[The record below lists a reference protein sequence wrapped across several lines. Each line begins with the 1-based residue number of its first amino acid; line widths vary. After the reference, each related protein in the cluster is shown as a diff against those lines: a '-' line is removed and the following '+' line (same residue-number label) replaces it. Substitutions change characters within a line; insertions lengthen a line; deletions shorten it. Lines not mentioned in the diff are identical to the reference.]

1 MDSFVKENV
10 FYQNIAKFDEIISN
24 VEISEKRFIE
34 NILKENFIITLYT
47 VWESNIKSILFNH
60 LTTYADT
67 IFTDEFI
74 KMFYRTILN
83 STNYVKDRYLDSLT
97 ENEIKITKEY
107 YLSTNN
113 LWFDILIELIQRIYP
128 EASKENLIKF
138 QKLNTKIQKCIAEL
152 ESSSVEK
159 FSEKNPNPNGLEGYI
174 DSLVNNRNSLAHS
187 GFCSEYVNIDDMKK
201 FFDFIDNVLIL
212 VEMYLKYLYIQR
224 TVDNDKYVN
233 LSKILLESTTT
244 SAKSIV
250 EITFNSEQVKV
261 INEKKPLSSEWC
273 VKHDELVY
281 PVQICTI
288 RNEQEESIQELPDN
302 GHVTLEVQSEYI
314 NIRNNKDFQILNLT
328 CFKKDN
334 IEGASKSL
342 AFKF

>member
-1 MDSFVKENV
+1 MDSFVQEND
-10 FYQNIAKFDEIISN
+10 FYKNIDTFNDIISN
-24 VEISEKRFIE
+24 VEESEKWFIKK
-34 NILKENFIITLYT
+34 ILKQNFIITLYT
-47 VWESNIKSILFNH
+47 VWESNVKSILFNH
-60 LTTYADT
+60 LTTYSDT
-67 IFTDEFI
+67 IFTDEFL
-74 KMFYRTILN
+74 KMFYRTILS
-83 STNYVKDRYLDSLT
+83 STNYVKDRYLESLT

-113 LWFDILIELIQRIYP
+113 LWFDTLIELIQRVYP

-138 QKLNTKIQKCIAEL
+138 QKLNTKIQKCITEL

-233 LSKILLESTTT
+233 LSKILLESTTI

-261 INEKKPLSSEWC
+261 INEKNPLSSEWC
-273 VKHDELVY
+273 VKYDELVY

>member
-1 MDSFVKENV
+1 MDSFVQEND
-10 FYQNIAKFDEIISN
+10 FYKNIDTFNDIISN
-24 VEISEKRFIE
+24 VEESEKWFIKK
-34 NILKENFIITLYT
+34 ILKQNFIITLYT
-47 VWESNIKSILFNH
+47 VWESNVKSILFNH
-60 LTTYADT
+60 LTTYSDT
-67 IFTDEFI
+67 IFTDEFL
-74 KMFYRTILN
+74 KMFYRTILS
-83 STNYVKDRYLDSLT
+83 STNYVKDRYLESLT

-113 LWFDILIELIQRIYP
+113 LWFDTLIELIQRVYP

-138 QKLNTKIQKCIAEL
+138 QKLNTKIQKCITEL

-159 FSEKNPNPNGLEGYI
+159 FSGKNPNPNGLEGYI

-233 LSKILLESTTT
+233 LSKILLESTTI

-261 INEKKPLSSEWC
+261 INEKNPLSSEWC
-273 VKHDELVY
+273 VKYDELVY

>member
-1 MDSFVKENV
+1 MDSFVQNNV
-10 FYQNIAKFDEIISN
+10 FYQNIVKFDEIISN
-24 VEISEKRFIE
+24 VEEAEKRFIE

-47 VWESNIKSILFNH
+47 VWESNIKNILFNH
-60 LTTYADT
+60 LTIHAET

-113 LWFDILIELIQRIYP
+113 LWFDILIELIQRVYP

-138 QKLNTKIQKCIAEL
+138 QKLNAKIQKCIAEL

-159 FSEKNPNPNGLEGYI
+159 FSDKNPNPIGLEGYI

-187 GFCSEYVNIDDMKK
+187 GLCSESVNIGDMKK

-212 VEMYLKYLYIQR
+212 VKMYLKNLYIQR
-224 TVDNDKYVN
+224 TVDDDKYVKFSN
-233 LSKILLESTTT
+233 VLREPID
-244 SAKSIV
+244 ARSIV
-250 EITFNSEQVKV
+250 EITFDSEQVKF
-261 INEKKPLSSEWC
+261 INEKNALSSEWY

-288 RNEQEESIQELPDN
+288 CNEQKESIQELPDN
-302 GHVTLEVQSEYI
+302 GHVTLEVLSKYI
-314 NIRNNKDFQILNLT
+314 NIRRGKDFQILNLT

-334 IEGASKSL
+334 IEGTSRSL
-342 AFKF
+342 TFKF

>member
-1 MDSFVKENV
+1 MDSFVQNNV
-10 FYQNIAKFDEIISN
+10 FYQNIVKFDEIISN
-24 VEISEKRFIE
+24 VEEAEKRFIE

-47 VWESNIKSILFNH
+47 VWESNIKNILFNH
-60 LTTYADT
+60 LTIHAET

-113 LWFDILIELIQRIYP
+113 LWFDILIELIQRVYP

-138 QKLNTKIQKCIAEL
+138 QKLNPKIQKCIAEL
-152 ESSSVEK
+152 ESSSVGK
-159 FSEKNPNPNGLEGYI
+159 YSEKNPNPIGLEGYI

-187 GFCSEYVNIDDMKK
+187 GLCSESVNISDMKK

-212 VEMYLKYLYIQR
+212 VEMYLKNLYIQR
-224 TVDNDKYVN
+224 TVDNDKYVKFSN
-233 LSKILLESTTT
+233 VLRESID
-244 SAKSIV
+244 ARSIV
-250 EITFNSEQVKV
+250 EITFDSTQVKF
-261 INEKKPLSSEWC
+261 INEKKALSSEWY
-273 VKHDELVY
+273 VKYDELVY

-288 RNEQEESIQELPDN
+288 CNEQEEWIQELPDN
-302 GHVTLEVQSEYI
+302 GHVTLEVRSEYI
-314 NIRNNKDFQILNLT
+314 KIKRNKDFQILNLT

-334 IEGASKSL
+334 IEGTSRSL

>member
-1 MDSFVKENV
+1 MDSFVQENI
-10 FYQNIAKFDEIISN
+10 FYQNIAKFDDIISN

-67 IFTDEFI
+67 IFTDEFV
-74 KMFYRTILN
+74 KMFYRTILS
-83 STNYVKDRYLDSLT
+83 STNYVKDRYLESLT

-113 LWFDILIELIQRIYP
+113 LWFDTLIELIQRIYP
-128 EASKENLIKF
+128 EASKEELLKF
-138 QKLNTKIQKCIAEL
+138 QKLNTKIQNCIDNL
-152 ESSSVEK
+152 ESSSVGK
-159 FSEKNPNPNGLEGYI
+159 FSEKNPNPNALEGYI

-187 GFCSEYVNIDDMKK
+187 GLCSESVNIDDMEK

-212 VEMYLKYLYIQR
+212 VKMYLKNLYIQR
-224 TVDNDKYVN
+224 TVDNDKYVKFSN
-233 LSKILLESTTT
+233 VLREPID
-244 SAKSIV
+244 ARSIV
-250 EITFNSEQVKV
+250 EITFDSEQVKF
-261 INEKKPLSSEWC
+261 INDKNALSSEWY

-288 RNEQEESIQELPDN
+288 CNEQEESIQELPDN
-302 GHVTLEVQSEYI
+302 GHVTLEVWSEYI
-314 NIRNNKDFQILNLT
+314 NIRRNRDFQILNLT

-334 IEGASKSL
+334 IEGTSRSL

>member
-1 MDSFVKENV
+1 MDSFVQNNV
-10 FYQNIAKFDEIISN
+10 FYQNIVKFDEIISN
-24 VEISEKRFIE
+24 VEEAEKRFIE

-47 VWESNIKSILFNH
+47 VWESNIKNILFNH
-60 LTTYADT
+60 LTIHAET

-113 LWFDILIELIQRIYP
+113 LWFDILIELIQRVYP
-128 EASKENLIKF
+128 EASKENLLKF
-138 QKLNTKIQKCIAEL
+138 QKLNPKIQKCIAEL
-152 ESSSVEK
+152 ESSSVGK
-159 FSEKNPNPNGLEGYI
+159 YSEKNPNPIGLEGYI

-187 GFCSEYVNIDDMKK
+187 GLCSESVNISDMKK

-212 VEMYLKYLYIQR
+212 VEMYLKNLYIQR
-224 TVDNDKYVN
+224 TVDNDKYVKFSN
-233 LSKILLESTTT
+233 VLRESID
-244 SAKSIV
+244 ARSIV
-250 EITFNSEQVKV
+250 EITFDSTQVKF
-261 INEKKPLSSEWC
+261 INEKKALSSEWY
-273 VKHDELVY
+273 VKYDELVY

-288 RNEQEESIQELPDN
+288 CNEQEEWIQELPDN
-302 GHVTLEVQSEYI
+302 GHVTLEVRSEYI
-314 NIRNNKDFQILNLT
+314 KIKRNKDFQILNLT

-334 IEGASKSL
+334 IEGTSRSL

>member
-1 MDSFVKENV
+1 MDSFVQNNV
-10 FYQNIAKFDEIISN
+10 FYQNIVKFDEIISN
-24 VEISEKRFIE
+24 VEEAEKRFIE

-47 VWESNIKSILFNH
+47 VWESNIKNILFNH
-60 LTTYADT
+60 LTIHAET

-113 LWFDILIELIQRIYP
+113 LWFDILIELIQRVYP

-138 QKLNTKIQKCIAEL
+138 QKFNPKIQKCIAEL
-152 ESSSVEK
+152 ESSSVGK
-159 FSEKNPNPNGLEGYI
+159 YSEKNPNPIGLEGYI

-187 GFCSEYVNIDDMKK
+187 GLCSESVNISDMKK

-212 VEMYLKYLYIQR
+212 VEMYLKNLYIQR
-224 TVDNDKYVN
+224 TVDNDKYVKFSN
-233 LSKILLESTTT
+233 VLRESID
-244 SAKSIV
+244 ARSIV
-250 EITFNSEQVKV
+250 EITFDSTKVKF
-261 INEKKPLSSEWC
+261 INEKKALSSEWY
-273 VKHDELVY
+273 VKYDELVY

-288 RNEQEESIQELPDN
+288 CNEQEESIQELPDN
-302 GHVTLEVQSEYI
+302 GHVTLEVRSEYI
-314 NIRNNKDFQILNLT
+314 KIKRNKDFQILNLT

-334 IEGASKSL
+334 IEGTSRSL